1 VSATGEI
8 DRSRRAWGHVPGVS
22 LLNVTAWFG
31 LAASAVL
38 VAWWV
43 RSDRVTDMV
52 VLEWGERQ
60 SRLLIQEGAVHVSRR
75 DAGWE
80 HHWGVKFFPAT
91 PVRAGQPVYRHI
103 SDLFGEREPDGPPP
117 GPDWE
122 LERWESRGVV
132 PLACVVLPVAALSVL
147 WLTRGRRG
155 RDGSGAR
162 ADAPRRTWTN
172 RLVRMATAASTAA
185 LVLVL
190 LGWVGNLRWYR
201 SGLRYHGDVN
211 WQVMSNWGTGDL
223 LLSAERRPAD
233 AVEVDPDPRTF
244 PPRGEARLSWSGE
257 WLEPAVRNG
266 HMVPDGLKPF
276 SWFSFS
282 LRDEYHGRGLF
293 GNPGV
298 EPEEPPRIVGAVL
311 TVPYWFLVLAT
322 GLLPGR
328 RAWVWWRGR
337 RRVAKGHCPACG
349 YDLRATPGRCPECGT
364 APTSPAAGTPS
375 SGSSA

>member
-1 VSATGEI
+1 M
-8 DRSRRAWGHVPGVS
+8 
-22 LLNVTAWFG
+22 
-31 LAASAVL
+31 
-38 VAWWV
+38 
-43 RSDRVTDMV
+43 TDMV
-52 VLEWGERQ
+52 LVEREERQ

-80 HHWGVKFFPAT
+80 HHWGVKFFPGT
-91 PVRAGQPVYRHI
+91 PVRAGQPVYHFVRG
-103 SDLFGEREPDGPPP
+103 SRFGKWEPDEPPP

-122 LERWESRGVV
+122 LERWESHGVV
-132 PLACVVLPVAALSVL
+132 PLAFVVLPVAALSVL
-147 WLTRGRRG
+147 RLTHFLRRG
-155 RDGSGAR
+155 RNGSGAR
-162 ADAPRRTWTN
+162 ADAPRRTWGN
-172 RLVRMATAASTAA
+172 RLARVATAASTAA
-185 LVLVL
+185 FVVVL
-190 LGWVGNLRWYR
+190 LGWVVSLRWYQ
-201 SGLRYHGDVN
+201 SGLSYHGDVN
-211 WQVMSNWGTGDL
+211 WMAVSNWATGDVL
-223 LLSAERRPAD
+223 LLVERPPAD
-233 AVEVDPDPRTF
+233 TVDTVGVGPFPRTF
-244 PPRGEARLSWSGE
+244 PPQGEARLSWHSE

-266 HMVPDGLKPF
+266 QMVPDGLKPF

-349 YDLRATPGRCPECGT
+349 YDLRATPGQCPECGT